1 MVEVFLFLTA
11 RIEGFRRSISEP
23 ILELSNFVIDLETQ
37 NRNRSD
43 LDPIKDYEKSTSLS
57 FLNNPPEIKLRNT
70 AISNYYKILYLILLI
85 FILILF

>member
-1 MVEVFLFLTA
+1 MNGEVFLFLTA

-23 ILELSNFVIDLETQ
+23 ILEVSNFVIDLETQ

-57 FLNNPPEIKLRNT
+57 FLDAPSEIKLRNK
-70 AISNYYKILYLILLI
+70 AVSYYYNVLILLV
-85 FILILF
+85 FMLILF